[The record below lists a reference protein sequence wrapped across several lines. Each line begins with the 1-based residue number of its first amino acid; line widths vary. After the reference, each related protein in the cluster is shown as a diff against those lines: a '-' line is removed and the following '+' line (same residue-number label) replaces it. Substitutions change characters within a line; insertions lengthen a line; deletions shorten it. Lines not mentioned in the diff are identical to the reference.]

1 MQAHRKDTDNDKL
14 THNKAVSFSQTIY
27 KPEDQLSQKLY
38 LSEYLR
44 ELPEIAKDKSENS
57 TLLTK
62 G

>member
-1 MQAHRKDTDNDKL
+1 MKDNDKL